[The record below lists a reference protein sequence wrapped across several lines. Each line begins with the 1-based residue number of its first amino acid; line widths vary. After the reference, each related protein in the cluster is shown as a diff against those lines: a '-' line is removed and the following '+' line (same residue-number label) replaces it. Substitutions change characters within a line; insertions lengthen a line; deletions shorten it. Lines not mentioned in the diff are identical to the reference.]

1 MRLFVNVFVVISL
14 GKVTKLGRTNR
25 LIKNF

>member
-1 MRLFVNVFVVISL
+1 MKLFVNVFVIVSL
-14 GKVTKLGRTNR
+14 GKVTKLGRTKR